1 MRRWTKPLLG
11 LLVVGILVLGGVVG
25 GVVSHALAQAGPA
38 KEETQPLREQFLSGV
53 AAKLGVPVD
62 QLKGAIQSTELEM
75 LDNAVEQGKVG
86 PAVADRL
93 RQRIEE
99 GSLLPPLRGSL
110 GGQARLSVGQRLVLN
125 AAASVLDM
133 TPQDLASEMGTMG
146 KSLAQV
152 AEEKGVSRDDLK
164 NGIIANVQK
173 YLDNGLGR
181 LRENIDSIIDWTP
194 GQPAAP
200 STQWPAR
207 GAEREAGPQRSGLLV
222 SLVVR

>member
-25 GVVSHALAQAGPA
+25 GVVSHALAQAGSA
-38 KEETQPLREQFLSGV
+38 KEEPQPLREEFLSGV

-62 QLKGAIQSTELEM
+62 QLNGAIQSTELDM
-75 LDNAVEQGKVG
+75 LDKAVEQGKVG

-93 RQRIEE
+93 RQRIEA
-99 GSLLPPLRGSL
+99 GSLLPLLRSSL

-133 TPQDLASEMGTMG
+133 TSQDLASEMRTMG
-146 KSLAQV
+146 RSLAQV

-164 NGIIANVQK
+164 NGIVANVEK
-173 YLDNGLGR
+173 YLDNGLER
-181 LRENIDSIIDWTP
+181 LRENIDSIIDRTP

-200 STQWPAR
+200 STQ
-207 GAEREAGPQRSGLLV
+207 
-222 SLVVR
+222 